1 MNQKNY
7 TKTGLRECKVSFNG
21 YGSGIVPV
29 CDQYDDGSVCDI
41 CKNLADPGRTT
52 EEVRG
57 EIRKIKGSK
66 PNIIEVVF

>member
-7 TKTGLRECKVSFNG
+7 TNTGLRECMVPING
-21 YGSGIVPV
+21 YGIKPV
-29 CDQYDDGSVCDI
+29 CNQYDDGSVCDI

-52 EEVRG
+52 EDVRE

-66 PNIIEVVF
+66 PNIIEMVFV